1 MRHSINH
8 LPKPKY
14 LGANVKVE
22 LDLCNYATKA
32 DLKNGTRVDKLYFTK
47 KTDLA
52 KLDKLDKFVDKLD
65 IHKFK
70 NVRTYLSNLESKVDE
85 LDVDTLVPVP
95 IDLSKLSD
103 VVKQSC

>member
-32 DLKNGTRVDKLYFTK
+32 DLKNGTRVDK
-47 KTDLA
+47 
-52 KLDKLDKFVDKLD
+52 
-65 IHKFK
+65 I
-70 NVRTYLSNLESKVDE
+70 
-85 LDVDTLVPVP
+85 
-95 IDLSKLSD
+95 
-103 VVKQSC
+103 